1 MKKVM
6 LLLFVSLSL
15 TVSAQKKLKTIESYD
30 LKIGEKETK
39 KLFKSSFI
47 ITNEL
52 TLKDRSKIFVGDTIQ
67 LGPSSSKISN
77 NYETIFIGKIS
88 TGLVQSS
95 LIAPASTI
103 FRQNTFV
110 VETIKGLRRGGK
122 VNVLFYLKDTQL
134 KGLSTLYLSAG
145 LISIERGELI
155 NPNAPMNR
163 TQAIAKLKES
173 KDLLDLGM
181 LTQEEYDEL
190 KKELTPIIMN
200 KNN

>member
-1 MKKVM
+1 
-6 LLLFVSLSL
+6 VSLTL

-88 TGLVQSS
+88 TGLVQLS

-122 VNVLFYLKDTQL
+122 VTVLFYLKDTQL

-190 KKELTPIIMN
+190 KKELTPTIMG
-200 KNN
+200 KN

>member
-6 LLLFVSLSL
+6 LLLFVSLTL

-163 TQAIAKLKES
+163 TH
-173 KDLLDLGM
+173 D
-181 LTQEEYDEL
+181 
-190 KKELTPIIMN
+190 
-200 KNN
+200 

>member
-1 MKKVM
+1 M
-6 LLLFVSLSL
+6 
-15 TVSAQKKLKTIESYD
+15 
-30 LKIGEKETK
+30 
-39 KLFKSSFI
+39 
-47 ITNEL
+47 
-52 TLKDRSKIFVGDTIQ
+52 
-67 LGPSSSKISN
+67 
-77 NYETIFIGKIS
+77 
-88 TGLVQSS
+88 S

-122 VNVLFYLKDTQL
+122 VTVLFYLKDTQL

-190 KKELTPIIMN
+190 KKELTPTIMG
-200 KNN
+200 KN

>member
-1 MKKVM
+1 M
-6 LLLFVSLSL
+6 
-15 TVSAQKKLKTIESYD
+15 
-30 LKIGEKETK
+30 
-39 KLFKSSFI
+39 
-47 ITNEL
+47 
-52 TLKDRSKIFVGDTIQ
+52 
-67 LGPSSSKISN
+67 
-77 NYETIFIGKIS
+77 
-88 TGLVQSS
+88 S

-190 KKELTPIIMN
+190 KKELTPTIMN

>member
-110 VETIKGLRRGGK
+110 VETIKGIRRGGK

>member
-1 MKKVM
+1 M
-6 LLLFVSLSL
+6 LLLFVSLTL

-88 TGLVQSS
+88 TGLVQLS

-122 VNVLFYLKDTQL
+122 VTVLFYLKDTQL

-190 KKELTPIIMN
+190 KKELTPTIMG
-200 KNN
+200 KN

>member
-1 MKKVM
+1 MKKIM
-6 LLLFVSLSL
+6 LLLFVSLTL

-88 TGLVQSS
+88 TGLVQLS

-122 VNVLFYLKDTQL
+122 VTVLFYLKDTQL

-190 KKELTPIIMN
+190 KKELTPTIMG
-200 KNN
+200 KN

>member
-6 LLLFVSLSL
+6 LLLFVSLTL

-110 VETIKGLRRGGK
+110 VETIKGIRRGGK

>member
-1 MKKVM
+1 M
-6 LLLFVSLSL
+6 LLLFVSLTL

>member
-6 LLLFVSLSL
+6 LLLFVSLTL